1 MKALEKKNAVLF
13 QGLQIFTYGSVED
26 YQAWR
31 QANPTDLDNEACLSK
46 MRYLTISTMAMEGTT
61 LSYDSLSAKLLI
73 P

>member
-1 MKALEKKNAVLF
+1 MKALQKNNAVLY

-31 QANPTDLDNEACLSK
+31 DSDPTDLDDEACLSK
-46 MRYLTISTMAMEGTT
+46 MRYLTISTMAMEATT
-61 LSYDSLSAKLLI
+61 LSYDSLAAKLAI